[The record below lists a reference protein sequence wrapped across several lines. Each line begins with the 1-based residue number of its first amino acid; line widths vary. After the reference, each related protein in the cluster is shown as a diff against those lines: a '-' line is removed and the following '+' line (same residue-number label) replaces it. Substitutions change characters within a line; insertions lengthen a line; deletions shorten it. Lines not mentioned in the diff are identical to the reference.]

1 VFGIGDRMTIERR
14 SRALAHEADAPIEA
28 LDLALENWGRE
39 ERVTQGFPE
48 LKPAESALAG
58 AQAAL
63 AL

>member
-1 VFGIGDRMTIERR
+1 MTIERR